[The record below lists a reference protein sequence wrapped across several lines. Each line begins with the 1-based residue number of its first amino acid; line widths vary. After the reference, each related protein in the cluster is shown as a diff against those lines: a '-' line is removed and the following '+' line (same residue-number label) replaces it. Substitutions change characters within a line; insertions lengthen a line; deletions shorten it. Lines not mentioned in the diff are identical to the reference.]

1 MDTLLKMC
9 APECEEDYIE
19 MLCAYALAFM
29 KKSMFMKQ
37 AQFEV
42 LSTLL
47 TPSDEAFLILCVYV
61 YSQKLIDDDSL
72 HTSVSDCC
80 S

>member
-1 MDTLLKMC
+1 MDILLKMYT
-9 APECEEDYIE
+9 PEGEEDYIE

-29 KKSMFMKQ
+29 KKSMFMKR

-47 TPSDEAFLILCVYV
+47 TPSDEAFLHLCVHV
-61 YSQKLIDDDSL
+61 YSKKLIDDDSL

>member
-9 APECEEDYIE
+9 APECEEEHIE
-19 MLCAYALAFM
+19 MLCACAPTFI
-29 KKSMFMKQ
+29 KKSTFVKR
-37 AQFEV
+37 AQFDV
-42 LSTLL
+42 VSTLL
-47 TPSDEAFLILCVYV
+47 TPSDEAFLHLCVHV
-61 YSQKLIDDDSL
+61 HSKKSIDDDSL

>member
-1 MDTLLKMC
+1 MDTLIEMH
-9 APECEEDYIE
+9 APECKEDCIE
-19 MLCAYALAFM
+19 MLCACAPAFM
-29 KKSMFMKQ
+29 KNSTFVKQ

-42 LSTLL
+42 VSTLL
-47 TPSDEAFLILCVYV
+47 TPSDEAFLHLCVHV
-61 YSQKLIDDDSL
+61 HSKKLIDDDSL